1 MLKHTWHI
9 HEKWYIEKI
18 DLVKNYLHLQKLTF
32 NILLESI
39 IWKFCSIVIL
49 FFIFLISELKTKMY

>member
-1 MLKHTWHI
+1 MLKHTWQI

-49 FFIFLISELKTKMY
+49 KKNKLLVNWKHKMY